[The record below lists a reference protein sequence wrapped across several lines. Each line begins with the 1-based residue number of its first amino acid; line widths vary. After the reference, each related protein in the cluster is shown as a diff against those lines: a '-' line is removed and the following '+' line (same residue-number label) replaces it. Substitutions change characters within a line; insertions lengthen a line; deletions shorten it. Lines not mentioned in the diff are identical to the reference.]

1 MTIDTA
7 CRRMQGAV
15 MMPAGETEMD
25 ENIISFEM
33 NVI

>member
-1 MTIDTA
+1 
-7 CRRMQGAV
+7 MQGAV